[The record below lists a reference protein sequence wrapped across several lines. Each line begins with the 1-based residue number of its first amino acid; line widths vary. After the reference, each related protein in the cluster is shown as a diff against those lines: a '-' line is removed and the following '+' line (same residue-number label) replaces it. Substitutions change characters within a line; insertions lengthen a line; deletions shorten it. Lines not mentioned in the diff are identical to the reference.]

1 MEQSEFIAA
10 IDLGT
15 SNITGVVGRK
25 NDNDI
30 ISILACKTTPSNNS
44 IRRGLVYNIEEVGAK
59 VRGTIQMLENSLDNK
74 IDKVYVSLSGQ
85 SLHTIEHRET
95 ITLSAGETITDNIIK
110 QLRKSAEKFIPDMKR
125 NYLIADVEYFVD
137 GKAEQKPVGVP
148 GSQIEARYKVIVGR
162 PNMLDNIS
170 KSVREKAN
178 LKVAGSFVG
187 ALASATIAL
196 NDEEK
201 MLGCAFIDFGGGTT
215 TLSVYKG
222 GILRKMAVIPFG
234 GKNLTKDICELNFI
248 EEQAEELKKKFGTA
262 LETKSSASK
271 LSSPFSSPFSSKP
284 NTDFTEL
291 NNAIKMRLDEITA
304 NIEEQIKQSGYEG
317 QLGAGLVITG
327 GASQLK
333 NLDKYLTEKLKMPV
347 RKASAKKTL
356 FNNAPDFVNDP
367 AFTQVLGMLLMGNE
381 DCAKP
386 AAEGEQPVPPPKRS
400 IFASRVK
407 PEREEKTKKIKK
419 DSNEPDFSTGLWGFV
434 SGLFDDPE
442 EEKNESKEKINNKTR

>member
-1 MEQSEFIAA
+1 MEQSEFIVA

-15 SNITGVVGRK
+15 SDITGVVGRK
-25 NDNDI
+25 NDNDV
-30 ISILACKTTPSNNS
+30 ISILACTTEPSKDS
-44 IRRGLVYNIEEVGAK
+44 IRRGVVYNIEKVGSK
-59 VRGTIQMLENSLDNK
+59 VRGVIQKLENSLDDK

-85 SLHTIEHRET
+85 SLHTIEHSERR
-95 ITLSAGETITDNIIK
+95 TLSAGETITDEIIR

-125 NYLIADVEYFVD
+125 NYLIADVEYFID
-137 GKAEQKPVGVP
+137 GKAEKSPVGIT

-162 PNMLDNIS
+162 PNLLDNIS

-187 ALASATIAL
+187 SLASAAIAL
-196 NDEEK
+196 NNEEK

-215 TLSVYKG
+215 TLSIYKG
-222 GILRKMAVIPFG
+222 GILRKMVVIPFG

-262 LETKSSASK
+262 LETKSSGSK
-271 LSSPFSSPFSSKP
+271 LSSPFSSPFSSKS

-333 NLDKYLTEKLKMPV
+333 NIDKYLTEKLKMPV

-367 AFTQVLGMLLMGNE
+367 AFTQVLGMLLLGNE
-381 DCAKP
+381 NCAQP
-386 AAEGEQPVPPPKRS
+386 AAEGEEKVAKPKKN
-400 IFASRVK
+400 IFSSR
-407 PEREEKTKKIKK
+407 KK
-419 DSNEPDFSTGLWGFV
+419 E
-434 SGLFDDPE
+434 
-442 EEKNESKEKINNKTR
+442 KEKIKDPNQPSLWDRIKSGVNDASEKVFGEDE

>member
-1 MEQSEFIAA
+1 
-10 IDLGT
+10 
-15 SNITGVVGRK
+15 
-25 NDNDI
+25 
-30 ISILACKTTPSNNS
+30 
-44 IRRGLVYNIEEVGAK
+44 LVYNIEEVGAK
-59 VRGTIQMLENSLDNK
+59 VRGMIQMLENSLDSK

-95 ITLSAGETITDNIIK
+95 KTLSVGETITDDIIK

-125 NYLIADVEYFVD
+125 NYFIADVEYFID
-137 GKAEQKPVGVP
+137 GKAEKQPVGVS
-148 GSQIEARYKVIVGR
+148 GAQIEARYKVIVGR
-162 PNMLDNIS
+162 PNLLENVG
-170 KSVREKAN
+170 KSIREKAN
-178 LKVAGSFVG
+178 LKIIGSFVG

-215 TLSVYKG
+215 TLSIYKG
-222 GILRKMAVIPFG
+222 GVLRKMVVIPFG

-262 LETKSSASK
+262 IETKSGGSR
-271 LSSPFSSPFSSKP
+271 LSSPFSSPFSSSKS

-291 NNAIKMRLDEITA
+291 NNAIRTRLDEITA

-333 NLDKYLTEKLKMPV
+333 NLDLYLKDKLKMEV

-356 FNNAPDFVNDP
+356 FNNSPDLVSDP
-367 AFTQVLGMLLMGNE
+367 SLTQALGMLLLGNE
-381 DCAKP
+381 NCAK
-386 AAEGEQPVPPPKRS
+386 AVEES
-400 IFASRVK
+400 ETK
-407 PEREEKTKKIKK
+407 PEKSRNGIFGFGTKKEKEKPKEKPKEKEK
-419 DSNEPDFSTGLWGFV
+419 DPNAPGWGDKVRKARDVFG
-434 SGLFDDPE
+434 GLFEDDE
-442 EEKNESKEKINNKTR
+442 

>member
-1 MEQSEFIAA
+1 MVQSEFIAA

-59 VRGTIQMLENSLDNK
+59 VRGMIQMLENSLDNK

-95 ITLSAGETITDNIIK
+95 KMLSVGETITDDAIK

-125 NYLIADVEYFVD
+125 NYFIADVEYFID
-137 GKAEQKPVGVP
+137 GKAEQNPVGVT

-162 PNMLDNIS
+162 PNLLDNIS
-170 KSVREKAN
+170 KSIREKAN
-178 LKVAGSFVG
+178 LKIAGSFVG
-187 ALASATIAL
+187 ALASAAITL
-196 NDEEK
+196 NDNEK

-215 TLSVYKG
+215 TLSIYKS
-222 GILRKMAVIPFG
+222 GILRKMVVIPFG

-248 EEQAEELKKKFGTA
+248 EEQAEDLKRKFGA
-262 LETKSSASK
+262 AFEKKSGGSK
-271 LSSPFSSPFSSKP
+271 LSSPFSSPFSSKS
-284 NTDFTEL
+284 NTNFTEL

-333 NLDKYLTEKLKMPV
+333 DIDKYLTEKLKMPV
-347 RKASAKKTL
+347 RKASATKTL
-356 FNNAPDFVNDP
+356 FNNAHDFVNDP
-367 AFTQVLGMLLMGNE
+367 AFTQVLGMLLLGSEN
-381 DCAKP
+381 CAKLVEENEEVIE
-386 AAEGEQPVPPPKRS
+386 AKPKRS
-400 IFASRVK
+400 LFASRKKEVEK
-407 PEREEKTKKIKK
+407 PKDPNQPSFWDKLKKGV
-419 DSNEPDFSTGLWGFV
+419 NEAS
-434 SGLFDDPE
+434 
-442 EEKNESKEKINNKTR
+442 EKIFEEGE